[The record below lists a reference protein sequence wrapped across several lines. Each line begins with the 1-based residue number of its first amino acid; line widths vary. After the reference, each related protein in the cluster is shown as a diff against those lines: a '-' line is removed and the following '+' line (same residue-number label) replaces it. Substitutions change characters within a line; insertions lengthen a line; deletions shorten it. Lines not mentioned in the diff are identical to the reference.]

1 MNETQC
7 IAQSQDYPQPTTSN
21 SELRSINVQPLSR
34 GYVLNVGCQSI
45 AVSNKDSLKQLLNMY
60 IDNPQQTEDDY
71 YAGKILP
78 KE

>member
-1 MNETQC
+1 MNEAQC
-7 IAQSQDYPQPTTSN
+7 VTQSQDYPQPTSCN
-21 SELRSINVQPLSR
+21 SELRNINIQPLSR